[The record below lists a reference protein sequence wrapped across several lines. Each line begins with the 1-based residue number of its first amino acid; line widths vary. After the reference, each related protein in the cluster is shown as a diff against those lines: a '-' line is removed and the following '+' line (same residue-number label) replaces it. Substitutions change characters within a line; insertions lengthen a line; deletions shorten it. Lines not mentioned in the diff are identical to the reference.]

1 MLETIKAIFKSASG
15 SLSGHGSNSALA
27 EYYQSRLQATNSVV
41 EVEAILSMNTLMSF
55 NEQEEQLSEG
65 LK

>member
-1 MLETIKAIFKSASG
+1 MIETIKAIFKNASD
-15 SLSGHGSNSALA
+15 SISGNALNCTLA

-41 EVEAILSMNTLMSF
+41 EVEAILSMNTLMGF
-55 NEQEEQLSEG
+55 NEEEEQQSEQ